1 MSTSLDDITC
11 FIIPKRQKQEK
22 DNYLAI
28 ITFNSLHIQSK
39 CFRQATLKHSADV
52 KEDKLEIDWN
62 DACFVLFSKLRS
74 CFGLFDTVE

>member
-1 MSTSLDDITC
+1 MSISLNDISC

-39 CFRQATLKHSADV
+39 CFRRATLKYGADV
-52 KEDKLEIDWN
+52 KEDNLEIDWN
-62 DACFVLFSKLRS
+62 DACFCSFQ
-74 CFGLFDTVE
+74 